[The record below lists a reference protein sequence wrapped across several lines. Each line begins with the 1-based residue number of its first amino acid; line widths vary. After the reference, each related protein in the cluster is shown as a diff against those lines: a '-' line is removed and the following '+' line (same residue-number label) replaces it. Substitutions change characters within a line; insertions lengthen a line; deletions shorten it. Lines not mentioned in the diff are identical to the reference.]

1 MAQGVTI
8 DCAVMRP
15 FPVVFRLLFPAT
27 LLFAAFVPAFG
38 APDNDPPAGI
48 VLVISDGT
56 SQELL
61 TAARIYAQGVNGRLP
76 MESLPQTAI
85 VRTHSRSDVV
95 TDSAAAATA
104 MARGIKA
111 DNLLIGMATRASKAS
126 PPSLLDLARQ
136 AGWSTGIVTD
146 DSVTGATEGPFLV
159 EHRNRTE
166 EAAIA
171 AKTLPALGPRADI
184 VLGGGAKWF
193 HDLSKTPGVQY
204 KPEDLAIVRAT
215 AAKLDA
221 AKVVAFDQWQP
232 FVDHVAGLTR
242 TNDARPV
249 LGTFYPAEFPFYADG
264 KRTLRIADLAEQAV
278 RFLRAKKRPFFLMV
292 EAALPDKACHLGH
305 AKRAIIEVLEL
316 NVLIERLRATLPSR
330 TLLLVTTDHNHG
342 GLAISGPPVPI
353 ATRGDAL
360 LGPNPITKAA
370 GILSWATGPGFDQ
383 TAANTRVPAGAN
395 TPAVFKTPS
404 DPDYAQPAAVKA
416 NAVEHTGGDVW
427 LLGEGPGSE
436 KVHGYLENTDIY
448 RVIAGEI
455 PGPRP

>member
-1 MAQGVTI
+1 MPP
-8 DCAVMRP
+8 P
-15 FPVVFRLLFPAT
+15 FPVLSRFLLPVAALLPA
-27 LLFAAFVPAFG
+27 LAPASG
-38 APDNDPPAGI
+38 AMANGSPAGI

-61 TAARIYAQGVNGRLP
+61 TAARIYAKGVTGRLP
-76 MESLPQTAI
+76 MESFPQTAI

-111 DNLLIGMATRASKAS
+111 DNMLIGMANRASRTS

-159 EHRNRTE
+159 EQGSRTE

-171 AKTLPALGPRADI
+171 AKTLAALGPRADI
-184 VLGGGAKWF
+184 VLGGGAQWF
-193 HDLSKTPGVQY
+193 HDLSKTPGVRY
-204 KPEDLAIVRAT
+204 KPEDLAIVRKT
-215 AAKLDA
+215 AATLGE
-221 AKVVAFDQWQP
+221 AKVAAFDQWQP
-232 FVDHVAGLTR
+232 FVEHIASLAEA
-242 TNDARPV
+242 NDDRPV
-249 LGTFYPAEFPFYADG
+249 LGTFYPEEFPFYADG
-264 KRTLRIADLAEQAV
+264 KRTLRVADLAEQAV
-278 RFLRAKKRPFFLMV
+278 RFLHAKKRPFFLMV

-305 AKRAIIEVLEL
+305 AKEAIIEVLEL
-316 NVLIERLRATLPSR
+316 NELLERLRATLPPR
-330 TLLLVTTDHNHG
+330 TLLLVTTDHNNG

-353 ATRGDAL
+353 TTRGDAL

-395 TPAVFKTPS
+395 TPAVLKTPS
-404 DPDYAQPAAVKA
+404 DPDYVQPAAINAK
-416 NAVEHTGGDVW
+416 AVEHTGGDVW

-436 KVHGYLENTDIY
+436 NVHGYLENTDIY
-448 RVIAGEI
+448 RLIAGEI
-455 PGPRP
+455 PSRKP